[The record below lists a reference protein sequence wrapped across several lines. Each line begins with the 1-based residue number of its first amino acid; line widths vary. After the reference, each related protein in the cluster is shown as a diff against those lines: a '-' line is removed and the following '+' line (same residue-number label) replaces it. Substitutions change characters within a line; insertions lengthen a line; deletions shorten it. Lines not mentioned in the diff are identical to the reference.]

1 MPNTR
6 DFLIHY
12 SIIFEHFSFLHH
24 SIGSFFVRKL
34 RSTFLNAKCI
44 EQRDIC
50 KILIFVARKVSSAKI
65 TSLSEVY
72 CTQMPSFQVNFRKI
86 FNFFLVDNHIYAII
100 ITHRLSFNRTK
111 MACEDEFC
119 LFWPNSV
126 YIDEYTKMYIL
137 QMVSI
142 KRFRYYHSMEF
153 ICV

>member
-1 MPNTR
+1 MHNTR

-72 CTQMPSFQVNFRKI
+72 CTQMPSFQVNYSHF
-86 FNFFLVDNHIYAII
+86 
-100 ITHRLSFNRTK
+100 
-111 MACEDEFC
+111 
-119 LFWPNSV
+119 
-126 YIDEYTKMYIL
+126 
-137 QMVSI
+137 
-142 KRFRYYHSMEF
+142 
-153 ICV
+153 

>member
-1 MPNTR
+1 MHNTR

-65 TSLSEVY
+65 TSLPKIY
-72 CTQMPSFQVNFRKI
+72 INFPK
-86 FNFFLVDNHIYAII
+86 
-100 ITHRLSFNRTK
+100 
-111 MACEDEFC
+111 
-119 LFWPNSV
+119 
-126 YIDEYTKMYIL
+126 
-137 QMVSI
+137 VSI
-142 KRFRYYHSMEF
+142 ILTSCAR
-153 ICV
+153 